1 MKLELGKIKI
11 SDVQFGDK
19 TKIEN
24 GTLYVNA
31 KELSE
36 LVCKDDRIID
46 CRIELAHPGESC
58 RITPVKDVIEPR
70 VKISGPG
77 CVFPGVMGK
86 VTEVGQGVTYCM
98 DGACVITVGK
108 IVGFQEG
115 VIDMSGI
122 AADYC
127 PFSKTQNVCVVI
139 EPKEGLETH
148 DYENA
153 GRMAGLNAA
162 AYLAEALR
170 DQTPDET
177 IVYETKPLFQQA
189 AEYPDLPK
197 VGYIHMLQS
206 QGLLHD
212 TYYYGVDA
220 KQFVPTLMYPTEIF
234 DGAITSGNCVAPCD
248 KVTTYHHLHNPV
260 IEDLYKQHGKTLNF
274 MGVIL
279 TNENVFLMDKERHSD
294 MVSKLCEYI
303 GLDGVLLT
311 EEGYGNPD
319 TDLMMN
325 CKKTTKRG
333 VKVVIITDEFPGRD
347 GKSYSLADVCEEAD
361 TMISCGNGN
370 VVIHFPPM
378 DRLIGTT
385 DYIEMQIG
393 GWVGCK
399 YDDGSFDAEI
409 QIIIASTIANGFNK
423 LCARGY

>member
-1 MKLELGKIKI
+1 MIG
-11 SDVQFGDK
+11 
-19 TKIEN
+19 
-24 GTLYVNA
+24 
-31 KELSE
+31 
-36 LVCKDDRIID
+36 
-46 CRIELAHPGESC
+46 CRIELAHPGESV

-70 VKISGPG
+70 LKIKGAG
-77 CVFPGVMGK
+77 NIFPGVMGK
-86 VTEVGQGVTYCM
+86 VTQVGEGVTYCM
-98 DGACVITVGK
+98 DGVCVVTVGQ

-115 VIDMSGI
+115 VIDMSGP
-122 AADYC
+122 AAEYC
-127 PFSKTQNVCVVI
+127 PFSQTQNVCVVI
-139 EPKEGLETH
+139 EPQEGLETH
-148 DYENA
+148 VYESA
-153 GRMAGLNAA
+153 GRMAGLTAA
-162 AYLAEALR
+162 AYLADALR

-177 IVYETKPLFQQA
+177 IVYETKPLLEQA
-189 AEYPDLPK
+189 AQYPDLPR

-220 KQFVPTLMYPTEIF
+220 KQIVPTLMYPTEIF
-234 DGAITSGNCVAPCD
+234 DGAIVSGNCVAPCD

-260 IEDLYKQHGKTLNF
+260 IEDLYAQHGKTLNF

-294 MVSKLCEYI
+294 MTAKLCEYI
-303 GLDGVLLT
+303 GLEGALLT

-325 CKKTTKRG
+325 CKKTTQKG
-333 VKVVIITDEFPGRD
+333 IKVVIITDEFPGRD
-347 GKSYSLADVCEEAD
+347 GKSYSLADICEEAD

-378 DRLIGTT
+378 DRLIGTQE
-385 DYIEMQIG
+385 YIEMQIG
-393 GWVGCK
+393 GWVGCV
-399 YDDGSFDAEI
+399 DEDGGFDAEI

>member
-1 MKLELGKIKI
+1 MHVK
-11 SDVQFGDK
+11 DVRFGSV
-19 TKIEN
+19 TKIQN
-24 GTLYVNA
+24 GVLHVNA
-31 KELSE
+31 EELQK
-36 LVCKDDRIID
+36 LVLKDDRLIG
-46 CRIELAHPGESC
+46 CRIELAHPGESV

-70 VKISGPG
+70 LKIKGAG
-77 CVFPGVMGK
+77 NIFPGVMGK
-86 VTEVGQGVTYCM
+86 VTQVGEGVTYCM
-98 DGACVITVGK
+98 DGVCVVTVGQ

-115 VIDMSGI
+115 VIDMSGP
-122 AADYC
+122 AAEYC
-127 PFSKTQNVCVVI
+127 PFSQTQNVCVVI
-139 EPKEGLETH
+139 EPQEGLETH
-148 DYENA
+148 VYESA
-153 GRMAGLNAA
+153 GRMAGLTAA
-162 AYLAEALR
+162 AYLADALR

-177 IVYETKPLFQQA
+177 IVYETKPLLEQA
-189 AEYPDLPK
+189 AQYPDLPR

-220 KQFVPTLMYPTEIF
+220 KQIVPTLMYPTEIF
-234 DGAITSGNCVAPCD
+234 DGAIVSGNCVAPCD

-260 IEDLYKQHGKTLNF
+260 IEDLYAQHGKTLNF

-294 MVSKLCEYI
+294 MTAKLCEYI
-303 GLDGVLLT
+303 GLEGALLT

-325 CKKTTKRG
+325 CKKTTQKG
-333 VKVVIITDEFPGRD
+333 IKVVIITDEFPGRD
-347 GKSYSLADVCEEAD
+347 GKSYSLADICEEAD

-378 DRLIGTT
+378 DRLIGTQE
-385 DYIEMQIG
+385 YIEMQIG
-393 GWVGCK
+393 GWVGCV
-399 YDDGSFDAEI
+399 DEDGGFDAEI

>member
-1 MKLELGKIKI
+1 MKLQLGKVHITDI
-11 SDVQFGDK
+11 RMGEQTQILDHV
-19 TKIEN
+19 
-24 GTLYVNA
+24 LYINA

-36 LVCKDDRIID
+36 TVCKDDRIAE
-46 CRIELAHPGESC
+46 CRIELARPGESV

-70 VKISGPG
+70 LKVEGPG
-77 CVFPGVMGK
+77 IVFPGVMGK
-86 VTEVGQGVTYCM
+86 VAEVGTGVTYCM
-98 DGACVITVGK
+98 DGVCVVTVGR

-115 VIDMSGI
+115 VIDMSGP
-122 AADYC
+122 AAEYC
-127 PFSKTQNVCVVI
+127 PFSKTLNVCVVI
-139 EPKEGLETH
+139 EPKADLETH
-148 DYENA
+148 VYESA
-153 GRMAGLNAA
+153 GRMAGLTAA
-162 AYLAEALR
+162 TYLAKALS
-170 DQTPDET
+170 DQTPDDVT
-177 IVYETKPLFQQA
+177 NYETKPLFEQA
-189 AEYPDLPK
+189 AQYPDLPK
-197 VGYIHMLQS
+197 IGYIHMLQS

-220 KQFVPTLMYPTEIF
+220 KQIVPTLMYPTEIF
-234 DGAITSGNCVAPCD
+234 DGAIISGNCVAPCD
-248 KVTTYHHLHNPV
+248 KVTTYHHEHNPV
-260 IEDLYKQHGKTLNF
+260 IEDLYKEHGKSLNF

-325 CKKTTKRG
+325 CKKVTKRG
-333 VKVVIITDEFPGRD
+333 TKVVIITDEFPGRD
-347 GKSYSLADVCEEAD
+347 GKSYSLADLCDEAD

-370 VVIHFPPM
+370 IVIHFPAM
-378 DRLIGTT
+378 DKVIGMQ

-399 YDDGSFDAEI
+399 YEDGSFDAEI

>member
-1 MKLELGKIKI
+1 MKLELGKVHVK
-11 SDVQFGDK
+11 DVRFGSV
-19 TKIEN
+19 TKIQN
-24 GTLYVNA
+24 GVLHVNA
-31 KELSE
+31 EELQK
-36 LVCKDDRIID
+36 LVLKDDRLIG
-46 CRIELAHPGESC
+46 CRIELAHPGESV

-70 VKISGPG
+70 LKIKGAG
-77 CVFPGVMGK
+77 NIFPGVMGK
-86 VTEVGQGVTYCM
+86 VTQVGEGVTYCM
-98 DGACVITVGK
+98 DGVCVVTVGQ

-115 VIDMSGI
+115 VIDMSGP
-122 AADYC
+122 AAEYC
-127 PFSKTQNVCVVI
+127 PFSKTQNVCVLI
-139 EPKEGLETH
+139 EPQEGLETH
-148 DYENA
+148 VYESA
-153 GRMAGLNAA
+153 GRMAGLTAA
-162 AYLAEALR
+162 AYLADALR

-177 IVYETKPLFQQA
+177 IVYETKPLLEQA
-189 AEYPDLPK
+189 AQYPDLPR

-220 KQFVPTLMYPTEIF
+220 KQIVPTLMYPTEIF
-234 DGAITSGNCVAPCD
+234 DGAIVSGNCVAPCD

-260 IEDLYKQHGKTLNF
+260 IEDLYAQHGKTLNF

-294 MVSKLCEYI
+294 MTAKLCEYI
-303 GLDGVLLT
+303 GLEGALLT

-325 CKKTTKRG
+325 CKKTTQKG
-333 VKVVIITDEFPGRD
+333 IKVVIITDEFPGRD
-347 GKSYSLADVCEEAD
+347 GKSYSLADICEEAD

-378 DRLIGTT
+378 DRLIGTQE
-385 DYIEMQIG
+385 YIEMQIG
-393 GWVGCK
+393 GWVGCV
-399 YDDGSFDAEI
+399 DEDGGFDAEI

>member
-1 MKLELGKIKI
+1 MRLELGKIHVH
-11 SDVQFGDK
+11 DVQFGDA
-19 TKIEN
+19 TKIVD
-24 GTLYVNA
+24 GVLYVNA
-31 KELSE
+31 GELSE
-36 LVCKDDRIID
+36 LVLKDDRLAG
-46 CRIELAHPGESC
+46 CHIELAHPGESV

-70 VKISGPG
+70 LKVKGGG
-77 CVFPGVMGK
+77 CIFPGIMGK
-86 VTEVGQGVTYCM
+86 VDQVGEGVTYCM
-98 DGACVITVGK
+98 DGVCVVSVGK

-115 VIDMSGI
+115 VIDMSGP

-148 DYENA
+148 VYETA
-153 GRMAGLNAA
+153 GRMAGLTAA
-162 AYLAEALR
+162 TYLAKALA

-177 IVYETKPLFQQA
+177 EVFETKPLFEQA
-189 AEYPDLPK
+189 AMYPDLPK

-220 KQFVPTLMYPTEIF
+220 KKFIPTIMYPEEIF
-234 DGAITSGNCVAPCD
+234 DGAIVSGNCVAPCD
-248 KVTTYHHLHNPV
+248 KVTTYHHEHNPV
-260 IEDLYKQHGKTLNF
+260 IEDLFKQHGKTLNF

-279 TNENVFLMDKERHSD
+279 TNENVFLMDKVRHSD
-294 MVSKLCEYI
+294 MTAKLCEYI
-303 GLDGVLLT
+303 GLDGALLT

-319 TDLMMN
+319 TDLMLN
-325 CKKTTKRG
+325 CKKTTQRG

-347 GKSYSLADVCEEAD
+347 GKSYSLADIAEEAD

-370 VVIHFPPM
+370 IVIHFPAM
-378 DRLIGTT
+378 DRIIGMQ
-385 DYIEMQIG
+385 DYVEMQIG

>member
-1 MKLELGKIKI
+1 MKLELGKIHI
-11 SDVQFGDK
+11 HDVKFGEK
-19 TKIEN
+19 TEIRS
-24 GTLYVNA
+24 GVLYVNA
-31 KELSE
+31 DELRE
-36 LVCKDDRIID
+36 LVLRDDRLID
-46 CRIELAHPGESC
+46 CHVELAHPGESV

-70 VKISGPG
+70 LKVEGPG
-77 CVFPGVMGK
+77 VVFPGVMGK
-86 VTEVGQGVTYCM
+86 VTEVGHGKTYCM
-98 DGACVITVGK
+98 DGLCVVTVGK

-115 VIDMSGI
+115 VIDMSGP
-122 AADYC
+122 AAEYC

-148 DYENA
+148 VYESA
-153 GRMAGLNAA
+153 GRMAGLSVAT
-162 AYLAEALR
+162 YLAKALK

-177 IVYETKPLFQQA
+177 EVFETKPLLEQA
-189 AEYPDLPK
+189 AQYPDLPR

-220 KQFVPTLMYPTEIF
+220 KQIVPTIMYPEEIF
-234 DGAITSGNCVAPCD
+234 DGAIISGNCVAPCD

-260 IEDLYKQHGKTLNF
+260 IEDLFRQHGKTVNF

-294 MVSKLCEYI
+294 MTSKLCEYL
-303 GLDGVLLT
+303 GLEGVLLT

-325 CKKTTKRG
+325 CKKTTQRG
-333 VKVVIITDEFPGRD
+333 TKVVIITDEFPGRD
-347 GKSYSLADVCEEAD
+347 GKSYSLADVCKEAD

-370 VVIHFPPM
+370 VVIHFPAM
-378 DRLIGTT
+378 DRLIGTQ
-385 DYIEMQIG
+385 DFIEMQIG

-399 YDDGSFDAEI
+399 NEDGSFDAEI

>member
-1 MKLELGKIKI
+1 MKLELGKIHI
-11 SDVQFGDK
+11 HDVKFGEK
-19 TKIEN
+19 TEIRS
-24 GTLYVNA
+24 GVLYVKA
-31 KELSE
+31 DELRE
-36 LVCKDDRIID
+36 LVLRDDRLID
-46 CRIELAHPGESC
+46 CHVELAHPGESV

-70 VKISGPG
+70 LKVEGPG
-77 CVFPGVMGK
+77 VVFPGVMGK
-86 VTEVGQGVTYCM
+86 VTEVGHGKTYCM
-98 DGACVITVGK
+98 DGLCVVTVGK

-115 VIDMSGI
+115 VIDMSGP
-122 AADYC
+122 AAEYC

-148 DYENA
+148 VYESA
-153 GRMAGLNAA
+153 GRMAGLSAA
-162 AYLAEALR
+162 TYLAKALK

-177 IVYETKPLFQQA
+177 EVFETKPLLEQA
-189 AEYPDLPK
+189 AQYPDLPR

-220 KQFVPTLMYPTEIF
+220 KQIVPTIMYPEEIF
-234 DGAITSGNCVAPCD
+234 DGAIISGNCVAPCD

-260 IEDLYKQHGKTLNF
+260 IEDLFRQHGKTVNF

-294 MVSKLCEYI
+294 MTSKLCEYL
-303 GLDGVLLT
+303 GLEGVLLT

-325 CKKTTKRG
+325 CKKTTQRG
-333 VKVVIITDEFPGRD
+333 TKVVIITDEFPGRD
-347 GKSYSLADVCEEAD
+347 GKSYSLADVCKEAD

-370 VVIHFPPM
+370 VVIHFPAM
-378 DRLIGTT
+378 DRLIGTQ
-385 DYIEMQIG
+385 DFIEMQIG

-399 YDDGSFDAEI
+399 NEDGSFDAEI

>member
-1 MKLELGKIKI
+1 MKLELGKIHIK
-11 SDVQFGDK
+11 DVQFADV
-19 TKIEN
+19 TKIER
-24 GTLYVNA
+24 GVLYVNA
-31 KELSE
+31 DELSAE
-36 LVCKDDRIID
+36 VLKDDRLLG
-46 CRIELAHPGESC
+46 CHIELARPGESV

-70 VKISGPG
+70 LKISGKG
-77 CVFPGVMGK
+77 CVFPGMMGK
-86 VTEVGQGVTYCM
+86 VSQVGEGVTYCM
-98 DGACVITVGK
+98 DGACVVTVGK

-115 VIDMSGI
+115 VIDMSGP

-139 EPKEGLETH
+139 EPKEGLDTH
-148 DYENA
+148 VYESA
-153 GRMAGLNAA
+153 GRMAGLTAA
-162 AYLAEALR
+162 AYLAKALR
-170 DQTPDET
+170 GQTPDVTE
-177 IVYETKPLFQQA
+177 VYETKPLFEQA
-189 AEYPDLPK
+189 AQYPDLPK

-220 KQFVPTLMYPTEIF
+220 KQIVPTIMYPTEIF
-234 DGAITSGNCVAPCD
+234 DGAIVSGNCVAPCD
-248 KVTTYHHLHNPV
+248 KVTTYHHEHNPV
-260 IEDLYKQHGKTLNF
+260 IEDLFKQHGKTLNF

-294 MVSKLCEYI
+294 MTAKLCQYL

-325 CKKTTKRG
+325 CKKVTQNGT
-333 VKVVIITDEFPGRD
+333 KVVIITDEFPGRD
-347 GKSYSLADVCEEAD
+347 GKSYSLADVCAEAD

-370 VVIHFPPM
+370 IVLHFPPM
-378 DRLIGTT
+378 DKLIGTQ
-385 DYIEMQIG
+385 DYVEMQIG

-399 YDDGSFDAEI
+399 DEDGGFDAEI

>member
-1 MKLELGKIKI
+1 MHVK
-11 SDVQFGDK
+11 DVLFGSV
-19 TKIEN
+19 TKIQN
-24 GTLYVNA
+24 GVLHVNA
-31 KELSE
+31 EELQK
-36 LVCKDDRIID
+36 LVLKDDRLIG
-46 CRIELAHPGESC
+46 CRIELAHPGESV

-70 VKISGPG
+70 LKIKGAG
-77 CVFPGVMGK
+77 NIFPGVMGK
-86 VTEVGQGVTYCM
+86 VTQVGEGVTYCM
-98 DGACVITVGK
+98 DGVCVVTVGQ

-115 VIDMSGI
+115 VIDMSGP
-122 AADYC
+122 AAEYC
-127 PFSKTQNVCVVI
+127 PFSQTQNVCVVI
-139 EPKEGLETH
+139 EPQEGLETH
-148 DYENA
+148 VYESA
-153 GRMAGLNAA
+153 GRMAGLTAA
-162 AYLAEALR
+162 AYLADALR

-177 IVYETKPLFQQA
+177 IVYETKPLLEQA
-189 AEYPDLPK
+189 AQYPDLPR

-220 KQFVPTLMYPTEIF
+220 KQIVPTLMYPTEIF
-234 DGAITSGNCVAPCD
+234 DGAIVSGNCVAPCD

-260 IEDLYKQHGKTLNF
+260 IEDLYAQHGKTLNF

-294 MVSKLCEYI
+294 MTAKLCEYI
-303 GLDGVLLT
+303 GLEGALLT

-325 CKKTTKRG
+325 CKKTTQKG
-333 VKVVIITDEFPGRD
+333 IKVVIITDEFPGRD
-347 GKSYSLADVCEEAD
+347 GKSYSLADICEEAD

-378 DRLIGTT
+378 DRLIGTQE
-385 DYIEMQIG
+385 YIEMQIG
-393 GWVGCK
+393 GWVGCV
-399 YDDGSFDAEI
+399 DEDGGFDAEI

>member
-1 MKLELGKIKI
+1 MKLELGKVHIK
-11 SDVQFGDK
+11 DVQFGDV
-19 TKIEN
+19 TKIQN
-24 GTLYVNA
+24 GVLYVNA
-31 KELSE
+31 EELKAIV
-36 LVCKDDRIID
+36 LKDDRLIA
-46 CRIELAHPGESC
+46 CRVELAHPGESI
-58 RITPVKDVIEPR
+58 RITPVKDVLEPR
-70 VKISGPG
+70 LKIQGSGSI
-77 CVFPGVMGK
+77 FPGVMGK
-86 VTEVGQGVTYCM
+86 VTQVGEGVTYCM
-98 DGACVITVGK
+98 DGVCVVTVGQ

-115 VIDMSGI
+115 VIDMSGP
-122 AADYC
+122 AAEYC
-127 PFSKTQNVCVVI
+127 PFSKTQNVCIVI
-139 EPKEGLETH
+139 EPQEGLETH
-148 DYENA
+148 VYESA
-153 GRMAGLNAA
+153 GRMAGLVATT
-162 AYLAEALR
+162 YLANALR

-177 IVYETKPLFQQA
+177 VVYETKPLLEQVAQ
-189 AEYPDLPK
+189 YPDLPR

-220 KQFVPTLMYPTEIF
+220 KQIVPTLMYPTEIF
-234 DGAITSGNCVAPCD
+234 DGAIVSGNCVAPCD

-260 IEDLYKQHGKTLNF
+260 IEDLYAQHGKTLNF

-294 MVSKLCEYI
+294 MTAKLCEYI
-303 GLDGVLLT
+303 GLEGALLT

-325 CKKTTKRG
+325 CKKTTQKG
-333 VKVVIITDEFPGRD
+333 IKVVIITDEFPGRD
-347 GKSYSLADVCEEAD
+347 GKSYSLADLCQEAD

-378 DRLIGTT
+378 DRLIGMQ

-393 GWVGCK
+393 GWVGCV
-399 YDDGSFDAEI
+399 DEDGGFDAEI

>member
-1 MKLELGKIKI
+1 MKLELGKIRVVDI
-11 SDVQFGDK
+11 QFGDV
-19 TKIEN
+19 TKIQD
-24 GTLYVNA
+24 GVLYINT
-31 KELSE
+31 KELRE
-36 LVCKDDRIID
+36 EVLKDDRLIA
-46 CRIELAHPGESC
+46 CSIELARPGESV

-70 VKISGPG
+70 LKMQGPG
-77 CVFPGVMGK
+77 IVFPGVMGK
-86 VTEVGQGVTYCM
+86 VTQVGDGVTYCM
-98 DGACVITVGK
+98 DGVCLVTVGQ

-115 VIDMSGI
+115 VIDMSGP
-122 AADYC
+122 AAEYC
-127 PFSKTQNVCVVI
+127 PFSKTLNVCVVI
-139 EPKEGLETH
+139 EPREGLKTH
-148 DYENA
+148 DYESA
-153 GRMAGLNAA
+153 GRMAGLSAA
-162 AYLAEALR
+162 AYLARTLK
-170 DQTPDET
+170 DHTPDET
-177 IVYETKPLFQQA
+177 VVYETKPLLEQVAQ
-189 AEYPDLPK
+189 YPDLPR

-220 KQFVPTLMYPTEIF
+220 KQIVPTLMYPTEIF
-234 DGAITSGNCVAPCD
+234 DGAIISGNCVAPCD

-260 IEDLYKQHGKTLNF
+260 IEDLYQQHGKTLNF
-274 MGVIL
+274 VGVIL

-294 MVSKLCEYI
+294 MTAKLCEYI
-303 GLDGVLLT
+303 GLQGALLT

-325 CKKTTKRG
+325 CKKTVQKG

-378 DRLIGTT
+378 ERLIGMQ

-399 YDDGSFDAEI
+399 HEDGGFDAEI

-423 LCARGY
+423 LSACGY

>member
-1 MKLELGKIKI
+1 MKLELGKIHI
-11 SDVQFGDK
+11 HDVKFGEK
-19 TKIEN
+19 TEIRS
-24 GTLYVNA
+24 GVLYVNA
-31 KELSE
+31 DELRE
-36 LVCKDDRIID
+36 LVLRDDRLID
-46 CRIELAHPGESC
+46 CHVELAHPGESV

-70 VKISGPG
+70 LKVEGPG
-77 CVFPGVMGK
+77 VVFPGVMGK
-86 VTEVGQGVTYCM
+86 VTEVGHGKTYCM
-98 DGACVITVGK
+98 DGLCVVTVGK

-115 VIDMSGI
+115 VIDMSGP
-122 AADYC
+122 AAEYC

-139 EPKEGLETH
+139 EPKEDLETH
-148 DYENA
+148 VYESA
-153 GRMAGLNAA
+153 GRMAGLSAA
-162 AYLAEALR
+162 TYLAKALK

-177 IVYETKPLFQQA
+177 EVFETKPLLEQA
-189 AEYPDLPK
+189 AQYPDLPR

-220 KQFVPTLMYPTEIF
+220 KQIVPTIMYPEEIF
-234 DGAITSGNCVAPCD
+234 DGAIISGNCVAPCD

-260 IEDLYKQHGKTLNF
+260 IEDLFRQHGKTVNF

-294 MVSKLCEYI
+294 MTSKLCEYL
-303 GLDGVLLT
+303 GLEGVLLT

-325 CKKTTKRG
+325 CKKTTQRG
-333 VKVVIITDEFPGRD
+333 TKVVIITDEFPGRD
-347 GKSYSLADVCEEAD
+347 GKSYSLADVCKEAD

-370 VVIHFPPM
+370 VVIHFPAM
-378 DRLIGTT
+378 DRLIGTQ
-385 DYIEMQIG
+385 DFIEMQIG

-399 YDDGSFDAEI
+399 NEDGSFDAEI

>member
-1 MKLELGKIKI
+1 MKLELGKIHIK
-11 SDVQFGDK
+11 DVQFGDE
-19 TKIEN
+19 TKIVDHV
-24 GTLYVNA
+24 LYVNA
-31 KELSE
+31 KELSD
-36 LVCKDDRIID
+36 LVLQDDRLIG
-46 CRIELAHPGESC
+46 CHIELARPGESV

-70 VKISGPG
+70 LKVDGPG

-98 DGACVITVGK
+98 DGACVVTVGK

-115 VIDMSGI
+115 VIDMSGP
-122 AADYC
+122 AAEYC

-139 EPKEGLETH
+139 EPREGLETH
-148 DYENA
+148 VYENA

-162 AYLAEALR
+162 VYLAKALK

-177 IVYETKPLFQQA
+177 EVYETKPLFEQA
-189 AEYPDLPK
+189 AQYPDLPK

-220 KQFVPTLMYPTEIF
+220 KKFIPTIMYPTEIF

-248 KVTTYHHLHNPV
+248 KVTTYHHEHNPV

-294 MVSKLCEYI
+294 MTSKLCEYI

-325 CKKTTKRG
+325 CRKTTKRG

-347 GKSYSLADVCEEAD
+347 GKSYSLADIAEEAD

-370 VVIHFPPM
+370 VVIHYPAM
-378 DRLIGTT
+378 DHVIGMQ

-409 QIIIASTIANGFNK
+409 QIIIAATIANGYNK
-423 LCARGY
+423 LSARGY

>member
-1 MKLELGKIKI
+1 MKLELGKVHVK
-11 SDVQFGDK
+11 DVRFGSV
-19 TKIEN
+19 TKIQN
-24 GTLYVNA
+24 GVLHVNA
-31 KELSE
+31 EELQK
-36 LVCKDDRIID
+36 LVLKDDRLIG
-46 CRIELAHPGESC
+46 CRIELAHPGESV

-70 VKISGPG
+70 LKIKGAG
-77 CVFPGVMGK
+77 NIFPGVMGK
-86 VTEVGQGVTYCM
+86 VTQVGEGVTYCM
-98 DGACVITVGK
+98 DGVCVVTVGQ

-115 VIDMSGI
+115 VIDMSGP
-122 AADYC
+122 AAEYC
-127 PFSKTQNVCVVI
+127 PFSQTQNVCVVI
-139 EPKEGLETH
+139 EPQEGLETH
-148 DYENA
+148 VYESA
-153 GRMAGLNAA
+153 GRMAGLTAA
-162 AYLAEALR
+162 AYLADALR

-177 IVYETKPLFQQA
+177 IVYETKPLLEQA
-189 AEYPDLPK
+189 AQYPDLPR

-220 KQFVPTLMYPTEIF
+220 KQIVPTLMYPTEIF
-234 DGAITSGNCVAPCD
+234 DGAIVSGNCVAPCD

-260 IEDLYKQHGKTLNF
+260 IEDLYAQHGKTLNF

-294 MVSKLCEYI
+294 MTAKLCEYI
-303 GLDGVLLT
+303 GLEGALLT

-325 CKKTTKRG
+325 CKKTTQKG
-333 VKVVIITDEFPGRD
+333 IKVVIITDEFPGRD
-347 GKSYSLADVCEEAD
+347 GKSYSLADICEEAD

-378 DRLIGTT
+378 DRLIGTQE
-385 DYIEMQIG
+385 YIEMQIG
-393 GWVGCK
+393 GWVGCV
-399 YDDGSFDAEI
+399 DEDGGFDAEI

>member
-1 MKLELGKIKI
+1 MKLELGKIHIK
-11 SDVQFGDK
+11 DVQLGPV

-24 GTLYVNA
+24 GVLYVNQE
-31 KELSE
+31 ELAAE
-36 LVCKDDRIID
+36 VLTDDRLIG
-46 CRIELAHPGESC
+46 CRIELAKPGESV

-70 VKISGPG
+70 LKVEGPG
-77 CVFPGVMGK
+77 VVFPGIMGK
-86 VTEVGQGVTYCM
+86 VQEVGSGKTYCM
-98 DGACVITVGK
+98 DGVCVVTVGK

-115 VIDMSGI
+115 VIDMSGP
-122 AADYC
+122 AAEYC
-127 PFSKTQNVCVVI
+127 PFSKTLNVCVVI

-148 DYENA
+148 VYETA
-153 GRMAGLNAA
+153 GRMAGLKAA
-162 AYLAEALR
+162 TYLAKALKG
-170 DQTPDET
+170 QTPDET
-177 IVYETKPLFQQA
+177 EVFETKPLLEQVAQ
-189 AEYPDLPK
+189 YPDLPK
-197 VGYIHMLQS
+197 IGYIHMLQS

-220 KQFVPTLMYPTEIF
+220 KQFIPTIMYPTEIF
-234 DGAITSGNCVAPCD
+234 DGAIVSGNCVAPCD

-260 IEDLYKQHGKTLNF
+260 IEDLFKQHGKTLNF
-274 MGVIL
+274 VGVIL

-294 MVSKLCEYI
+294 MTAKLCEFM
-303 GLDGVLLT
+303 GLDGALLT

-325 CKKTTKRG
+325 CKKVTKKG

-347 GKSYSLADVCEEAD
+347 GKSYSLADLCDEAD

-378 DRLIGTT
+378 DKVIGTT
-385 DYIEMQIG
+385 ESIEMQIG

-399 YDDGSFDAEI
+399 NDDGSFDAEI
-409 QIIIASTIANGFNK
+409 QIIIASTIANGYNK

>member
-1 MKLELGKIKI
+1 MKLELGKIHIK
-11 SDVQFGDK
+11 DVQFGDA
-19 TKIEN
+19 TKIRD
-24 GTLYVNA
+24 GVLYVNA
-31 KELSE
+31 EELKEVVL
-36 LVCKDDRIID
+36 KDDRLIG
-46 CRIELAHPGESC
+46 CRIELARPGESV

-70 VKISGPG
+70 LKMEGPG
-77 CVFPGVMGK
+77 VIFPGVMGK
-86 VTEVGQGVTYCM
+86 VTQVGEGVTYCM
-98 DGACVITVGK
+98 DGACVVTVGQ

-115 VIDMSGI
+115 VIDMSGP
-122 AADYC
+122 AAEYC
-127 PFSKTQNVCVVI
+127 PFSQTQNVCVVI
-139 EPKEGLETH
+139 EPQEGLETH
-148 DYENA
+148 VYESA
-153 GRMAGLNAA
+153 GRMAGLAA
-162 AYLAEALR
+162 ATYLAKALK

-177 IVYETKPLFQQA
+177 IVYETKPLLEQVAQ
-189 AEYPDLPK
+189 YPDLPR

-220 KQFVPTLMYPTEIF
+220 KQIVPTLMYPTEIF
-234 DGAITSGNCVAPCD
+234 DGAIVSGNCVAPCD
-248 KVTTYHHLHNPV
+248 KVTTYHHFHNPV

-294 MVSKLCEYI
+294 MTAKLCEYI
-303 GLDGVLLT
+303 GLEGALLT

-325 CKKTTKRG
+325 CKKTTQKG
-333 VKVVIITDEFPGRD
+333 IKVVLITDEFPGRD
-347 GKSYSLADVCEEAD
+347 GKSYSIADVCQEAD

-378 DRLIGTT
+378 ERVIGMQ

-399 YDDGSFDAEI
+399 DEDGGFDAEI

>member
-1 MKLELGKIKI
+1 MKLELGKIHIK
-11 SDVQFGDK
+11 DVQFGEE
-19 TKIEN
+19 TKIES
-24 GTLYVNA
+24 GVLYVNE
-31 KELSE
+31 KELVKE
-36 LVCKDDRIID
+36 ILADDRLTA
-46 CRIELAHPGESC
+46 CHIELARPGESV

-70 VKISGPG
+70 LKVDGPG

-86 VTEVGQGVTYCM
+86 VEEVGKGVTYCM
-98 DGACVITVGK
+98 DGACVVTVGK

-115 VIDMSGI
+115 VIDMTGP
-122 AADYC
+122 AAEYC

-139 EPKEGLETH
+139 EPQDGLETH
-148 DYENA
+148 VYEAA
-153 GRMAGLNAA
+153 GRMAGLKAA
-162 AYLAEALR
+162 TYLAKALKG
-170 DQTPDET
+170 QTPDET
-177 IVYETKPLFQQA
+177 VVYETKPLMEQA
-189 AEYPDLPK
+189 AEYPDLPR

-220 KQFVPTLMYPTEIF
+220 KQIVPTIMYPTEIF
-234 DGAITSGNCVAPCD
+234 DGAIISGNCVAPCD
-248 KVTTYHHLHNPV
+248 KVTTYHHEHNPV
-260 IEDLYKQHGKTLNF
+260 IEDLYKQHGKTVNF

-294 MVSKLCEYI
+294 MVAKLCEYL
-303 GLDGVLLT
+303 GLEGVLLT

-325 CKKTTKRG
+325 CKKVTKRG
-333 VKVVIITDEFPGRD
+333 TKVVIITDEFPGRD
-347 GKSYSLADVCEEAD
+347 GKSYSLADLCDEAD

-370 VVIHFPPM
+370 IVIHFPAM
-378 DRLIGTT
+378 DHVIGMQ

-399 YDDGSFDAEI
+399 YEDGSFDAEI

-423 LCARGY
+423 LSARGY

>member
-1 MKLELGKIKI
+1 MKLELGKVHVK
-11 SDVQFGDK
+11 DVRFGSV
-19 TKIEN
+19 TKIQN
-24 GTLYVNA
+24 GVLHVNA
-31 KELSE
+31 EELHK
-36 LVCKDDRIID
+36 LVLKDDRLIG
-46 CRIELAHPGESC
+46 CRIELAHPGESV

-70 VKISGPG
+70 LKIKGAG
-77 CVFPGVMGK
+77 NIFPGVMGK
-86 VTEVGQGVTYCM
+86 VTQVGEGVTYCM
-98 DGACVITVGK
+98 DGVCVVTVGQ

-115 VIDMSGI
+115 VIDMSGP
-122 AADYC
+122 AAEYC
-127 PFSKTQNVCVVI
+127 PFSQTQNVCVVI
-139 EPKEGLETH
+139 EPQEGLETH
-148 DYENA
+148 VYESA
-153 GRMAGLNAA
+153 GRMAGLTAA
-162 AYLAEALR
+162 AYLADALR

-177 IVYETKPLFQQA
+177 IVYETKPLLEQA
-189 AEYPDLPK
+189 AQYPDLPR

-220 KQFVPTLMYPTEIF
+220 KQIVPTLMYPTEIF
-234 DGAITSGNCVAPCD
+234 DGAIVSGNCVAPCD

-260 IEDLYKQHGKTLNF
+260 IEDLYAQHGKTLNF

-294 MVSKLCEYI
+294 MTAKLCEYI
-303 GLDGVLLT
+303 GLEGALLT

-325 CKKTTKRG
+325 CKKTTQKG
-333 VKVVIITDEFPGRD
+333 IKVVIITDEFPGRD
-347 GKSYSLADVCEEAD
+347 GKSYSLADICEEAD

-378 DRLIGTT
+378 DRLIGTQE
-385 DYIEMQIG
+385 YIEMQIG
-393 GWVGCK
+393 GWVGCV
-399 YDDGSFDAEI
+399 DEDGGFDAEI

>member
-1 MKLELGKIKI
+1 MKLELGKIHI
-11 SDVQFGDK
+11 SDVQFGEK
-19 TKIEN
+19 TEIKGE
-24 GTLYVNA
+24 TLYVNA
-31 KELSE
+31 KELSD
-36 LVCKDDRIID
+36 LVLKDDRLLA
-46 CRIELAHPGESC
+46 CHVELARPGESV

-70 VKISGPG
+70 LKVEGPG

-86 VTEVGQGVTYCM
+86 VTEVGHGKTLCM
-98 DGACVITVGK
+98 DGACVVTVGK

-115 VIDMSGI
+115 VIDMTGP

-139 EPKEGLETH
+139 EPKDGLETH
-148 DYENA
+148 VYENA
-153 GRMAGLNAA
+153 GRMAGLTAA
-162 AYLAEALR
+162 VYLAKALEGHQPK
-170 DQTPDET
+170 DWE
-177 IVYETKPLFQQA
+177 VFETKPLLQQVA
-189 AEYPDLPK
+189 QYPDLPK

-220 KQFVPTLMYPTEIF
+220 KQIVPTIMYPEEIF

-260 IEDLYKQHGKTLNF
+260 IEDLFKQHGKTLNF
-274 MGVIL
+274 IGVIL

-294 MVSKLCEYI
+294 MTSKLCEFL

-325 CKKTTKRG
+325 CKKTTQRG
-333 VKVVIITDEFPGRD
+333 VKVVLITDEFPGKD
-347 GKSYSLADVCEEAD
+347 GKSYSLADVCDEAD

-370 VVIHFPPM
+370 VVIHFPKM
-378 DRLIGTT
+378 DKVIGME

-399 YDDGSFDAEI
+399 HEDGSFDAEI
-409 QIIIASTIANGFNK
+409 QIIIASTIANGFNT
-423 LCARGY
+423 LCARTY